1 MRAASQTSATS
12 LQASYQVALLVTK
25 AKKPYMIAEE
35 LIAPAEPIL
44 AETMVDKK
52 AADAIQSVPLSND
65 TICRRVDEMAGDI
78 VQQVTDKLKGAGSF
92 AVQLDE
98 STDVNGEAQLVM
110 FARFKDDTVNDIV
123 EHIVF
128 CKPLPDKT
136 TGEDIFNLIVFF
148 TEHEL
153 DWKCCSHVC
162 TDGAASMT
170 GWHRG
175 LVSRIRQVN
184 PDIQGIHCIIHRE
197 ALASKRMSPELDS
210 VLTDAAKVINFIK
223 SRPLNSRLFHK
234 LCEEMGS
241 DHHQLLLH
249 TDVRWL
255 SRGKALQ
262 RLFELRDQVHDFLSE
277 HGHPLAA
284 QLEDQTWLA
293 HLAYLTDV
301 FGRLNELNT
310 SLQALPEA
318 IVTLSDFLEQRGV
331 PTESVQRLEEEKI
344 DKDVIRL
351 MEDRELAKYISSYGD
366 RLAVTN
372 FCKNQTSAQRR
383 KMGLFEKLRAKMQL
397 QKEGHGNKP
406 VDEVP
411 KSTSSQSHPRRRGR
425 QSHRKIEIGWLN
437 REKGQAGIKQMR
449 AKQGGGTRMVD
460 VNVECRMNTILEKG
474 KELFFPNG
482 MSTKGHEKQFN
493 FEIWDYKHNPVNEN
507 VTVGLIYDTLC
518 MNRLR
523 FYIATFPKEDI
534 ETDYAMDSEDVIE
547 DEPVIEIADDNDAQ
561 LIHTYVL
568 DLDHEIILG
577 PSSGEYD
584 GDNDDTEPF
593 EFPILQQPTTA
604 DAFRDDELQ
613 LLPSVPLAASDPP
626 LPSMPLSM
634 PLAASGLQLAAS
646 DLLLPSKPKLIVIH
660 HGNCLNEMI
669 SEFMDPAVLTQ
680 PLTIKRLLPDNT
692 EEKAVGSGVL
702 RDVFSSFWQEFYDRC
717 TIGTDVKI
725 PFIRHDYSSET
736 WKAIGRV
743 LVVGY
748 KTCDYLP
755 IKLALPL
762 LE

>member
-1 MRAASQTSATS
+1 
-12 LQASYQVALLVTK
+12 
-25 AKKPYMIAEE
+25 
-35 LIAPAEPIL
+35 
-44 AETMVDKK
+44 
-52 AADAIQSVPLSND
+52 
-65 TICRRVDEMAGDI
+65 
-78 VQQVTDKLKGAGSF
+78 
-92 AVQLDE
+92 
-98 STDVNGEAQLVM
+98 
-110 FARFKDDTVNDIV
+110 
-123 EHIVF
+123 
-128 CKPLPDKT
+128 
-136 TGEDIFNLIVFF
+136 
-148 TEHEL
+148 
-153 DWKCCSHVC
+153 
-162 TDGAASMT
+162 
-170 GWHRG
+170 
-175 LVSRIRQVN
+175 
-184 PDIQGIHCIIHRE
+184 
-197 ALASKRMSPELDS
+197 
-210 VLTDAAKVINFIK
+210 
-223 SRPLNSRLFHK
+223 
-234 LCEEMGS
+234 
-241 DHHQLLLH
+241 
-249 TDVRWL
+249 
-255 SRGKALQ
+255 
-262 RLFELRDQVHDFLSE
+262 
-277 HGHPLAA
+277 
-284 QLEDQTWLA
+284 
-293 HLAYLTDV
+293 
-301 FGRLNELNT
+301 
-310 SLQALPEA
+310 
-318 IVTLSDFLEQRGV
+318 
-331 PTESVQRLEEEKI
+331 
-344 DKDVIRL
+344 
-351 MEDRELAKYISSYGD
+351 
-366 RLAVTN
+366 
-372 FCKNQTSAQRR
+372 
-383 KMGLFEKLRAKMQL
+383 MGLFEKLRAKMQL

-449 AKQGGGTRMVD
+449 AKQGGGTRTVD

-646 DLLLPSKPKLIVIH
+646 DPLLPSKPKLIVIH

-717 TIGTDVKI
+717 TIGTHVKI

-762 LE
+762 LEEVVYGKLSSDLLSTFMRFVSAQDSVILQRALEDFTSVSFDELLEVLQTYECRRLVAPDTLKETLLEISHKELLQKPMYVIDCWREVIQENIILDQDELRNMIAKLTPTPRKLQALLHFPEVMTPKQREVENHLKRYLRELDDTKLGKFLRFSTGSDVITCDRIEIMFTNMSKFKRRPIAHTCGCVLELSDSYDSFPDFRSDFNGVFDNNIWIMDIV